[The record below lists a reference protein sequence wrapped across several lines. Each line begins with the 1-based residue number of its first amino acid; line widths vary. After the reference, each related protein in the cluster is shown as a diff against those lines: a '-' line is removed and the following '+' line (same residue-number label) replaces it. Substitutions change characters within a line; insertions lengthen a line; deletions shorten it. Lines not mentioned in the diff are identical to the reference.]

1 MNTPGTLQ
9 IYWQKNRRAYL
20 NLAWGSKTRRYV
32 GPVYASPTPLLD
44 TILANMHRL
53 EVDELARLIQI
64 DKRWRPIT

>member
-1 MNTPGTLQ
+1 MSAPGRFE
-9 IYWQKNRRAYL
+9 IKWQKNSRAYL
-20 NLAWGSKTRRYV
+20 HLVWGSRSRRYV

-53 EVDELARLIQI
+53 DVDELARLIQI